1 MIGGLS
7 ASMTQQVAAVKD
19 LAKALGNVSEMS
31 RSISASTE
39 QLSGMWQDLQ
49 RVMAQF
55 KINGGNGRDRHA
67 ANSLKLADRVLDVG
81 HIEQAS

>member
-1 MIGGLS
+1 
-7 ASMTQQVAAVKD
+7 
-19 LAKALGNVSEMS
+19 
-31 RSISASTE
+31 
-39 QLSGMWQDLQ
+39 MWQDLQ